1 MQPNNEQQD
10 WQQPNAQP
18 SQAPYVAPPADPTTA
33 QSGPIVTLQPDVQP
47 QQPVV
52 ADVAEVTE
60 APIES
65 GQPATGADEPVHW
78 QAMEYIQREKSPVW
92 FIVFGIVFVALMIVA
107 IFVIKSITF
116 DVLVPIMAA
125 SLLMYVYRPPRML
138 DYTLSG
144 KGLFVNDHLYPFVD
158 FKSFGVI
165 KDDDQFSIL
174 LVPVKRF
181 KPGVSIYF
189 PEEVGEALVDM
200 LGARLPM
207 QELKLDAVDRLIRK
221 LRI

>member
-10 WQQPNAQP
+10 WRQPDPQS
-18 SQAPYVAPPADPTTA
+18 SQAPYVAPPLDQPGQT
-33 QSGPIVTLQPDVQP
+33 GPIVTLQPDDPINQP
-47 QQPVV
+47 STDTTSDTTAAVEF
-52 ADVAEVTE
+52 DGG
-60 APIES
+60 PI
-65 GQPATGADEPVHW
+65 HW
-78 QAMEYIQREKSPVW
+78 QAMEYIQRDKTPIW
-92 FIVFGIVFVALMIVA
+92 FIAFGLAFVALMFVA
-107 IFVIKSITF
+107 IFLIRSITF

-144 KGLFVNDHLYPFVD
+144 KGLYVNDHLYPFAE

-165 KDDDQFSIL
+165 KDDEQYSIQ

-189 PEEVGEALVDM
+189 PEEVGEVLVDM
-200 LGARLPM
+200 LGTRLPM
-207 QELKLDAVDRLIRK
+207 QQLKLDFVDKIIRK